1 MLNES
6 ILSFSKIWS
15 LYFSCFYSFPN
26 KLGKDEKWKYEKTQ
40 RISGCSL
47 ALAHMKLLSLQ
58 GKIPS
63 QEKKN
68 VKSILK
74 FFSPMPQS
82 NRICVYENS
91 FPFFGYCYD
100 SGQKHFFP
108 SSNGNFYFN
117 SWFTSSKNC
126 CRMKFPIEKS
136 ICTNVRNLKMTWF
149 LNFIFVEC
157 TKKLHQC

>member
-1 MLNES
+1 MLLFISKQTGKRWKMKVWENTAHLRM
-6 ILSFSKIWS
+6 LSCISTYETTLPS
-15 LYFSCFYSFPN
+15 
-26 KLGKDEKWKYEKTQ
+26 GKNTITRE
-40 RISGCSL
+40 
-47 ALAHMKLLSLQ
+47 
-58 GKIPS
+58 
-63 QEKKN
+63 KN

-100 SGQKHFFP
+100 SGQKHFFL

>member
-74 FFSPMPQS
+74 FFLQCLKV
-82 NRICVYENS
+82 IVFVYMKILS
-91 FPFFGYCYD
+91 RFLVIVMTQDKSIF
-100 SGQKHFFP
+100 FFP
-108 SSNGNFYFN
+108 QMETFISIHDLQVLRIVVEWNF
-117 SWFTSSKNC
+117 
-126 CRMKFPIEKS
+126 P
-136 ICTNVRNLKMTWF
+136 
-149 LNFIFVEC
+149 
-157 TKKLHQC
+157 